1 MTLIEL
7 VAVLIAVCV
16 AVPVSRRLGFG
27 SVLGYLTAGIVIGPF
42 GLSLV
47 DDGDHIL
54 HIAEFGVVLLLFII
68 GLELQPSRLR
78 ALRRSVFGL
87 GAAQVLVTST
97 LIYAAALAAGQRQ
110 AVAIVVGLA
119 LALSSTAFV
128 LQILAEKKELV
139 TRHGRSSFAI
149 LLFQDLAVI
158 PILALIPVL
167 SSAKHGDGHPLV
179 DGLVAIVAIAALIA
193 GGRYLLRPAF
203 RLVAARGG
211 TEIFTAAALLVVIG
225 AALLMEAA
233 GVSMAL
239 GAFLAGVLLAE
250 SEFRHQLEAE
260 IEPFKG
266 LLLGLFFVAVGMTAN
281 LELLLQRPGELLG
294 ITIGLL
300 TLKGLTL
307 YGLGRSFGL
316 PGSTSVRIAFLLP
329 QGGEFAFVIL
339 GIAVGAGV
347 MDRPL
352 ADFLIMVV
360 TLSMLATPF
369 LVTAGERL
377 GRRPVSDEGGRPY
390 DSVETDDHKVVIAG
404 MGRFGQVVARLL
416 HVRRIPFTAIEA
428 DATHVDFIRR
438 FNASIYYG
446 NIADPD
452 MLRAARVDKADA
464 FVVAVNDMNAA
475 VRVIETLKSHYPRLK
490 IFARARDRHSAHR
503 FADLGVDYI
512 IRENFVSSLELGRAV
527 LEEIGDSAEVASR
540 TMRRFREAD
549 ERLLRTEHA
558 VFHEKRGFEQSV
570 EAAWQELEG
579 LFEADEQETAQ
590 PPDAEKRGP

>member
-16 AVPVSRRLGFG
+16 AVPISRRLGFG

-42 GLSLV
+42 GLMLV

-87 GAAQVLVTST
+87 GAAQVLVTGT

-110 AVAIVVGLA
+110 AVAMVVGLA

-167 SSAKHGDGHPLV
+167 SSAKQGDGHPLV
-179 DGLVAIVAIAALIA
+179 DGLVAIFAIAALVA

-329 QGGEFAFVIL
+329 QGGEFAFVIF

-369 LVTAGERL
+369 LVTVGERL
-377 GRRPVSDEGGRPY
+377 GRRPVSDEPDRPY
-390 DSVETDDHKVVIAG
+390 DSVEAHDHKVVIAG
-404 MGRFGQVVARLL
+404 MGRFGQIVARLL
-416 HVRRIPFTAIEA
+416 HVRSIPFTAIES
-428 DATHVDFIRR
+428 DAAHVDFIRR

-452 MLRAARVDKADA
+452 MLRAARVDEAEA
-464 FVVAVNDMNAA
+464 FVVAVNDMNTAI
-475 VRVIETLKSHYPRLK
+475 RVIETLKSHYPQLK

-527 LEEIGDSAEVASR
+527 LEEIGDSAKLASR
-540 TMRRFREAD
+540 TIRRFREAD
-549 ERLLRTEHA
+549 ERLLHTEHA

-579 LFEADEQETAQ
+579 LFEADEEEAAQ
-590 PPDAEKRGP
+590 PPDAEKRDP